1 MPSITAPGIGSG
13 LDVQSIVS
21 QLMAIERQPLQRLE
35 LKQSQVEAQISAYG
49 QVSSSFA
56 TFQSAMENLDSLSDL
71 KVFQTSSSDSDVI
84 DATAS
89 SSADI
94 GNFGVEVIRLA
105 ENHKLS
111 SIEILDTDTFGG
123 TAGDSLSIQVGADVA
138 NTITV
143 DLTTAQTLQEV
154 RDAINDDLAN
164 PGVSATII
172 NGVNGN
178 QKLIF
183 TAKDSGSDN
192 ALTVSTAGTV
202 TPANFGFQTVNDI
215 AGDTSLLDAEIVVDG
230 YNLTRSSNN
239 ISDVI
244 SGVTLNL
251 VSANPGTTNTITI
264 GRDNEAVTE
273 SVQSFADAFNDL
285 RSDIKS
291 LRSGHLEADSL
302 LLSMERRIFNVLNTP
317 ATGGV
322 YSNLSEIGL
331 RMQKDGTMTLD
342 SNDLNTALQTNFDGV
357 AQLFAADGQ
366 GFANRMSSRVDTFL
380 GVGGLIETRTDGLDS
395 RVDDIEDRKSSFERS
410 LQLTEARFRAQFS
423 ALDALVSR
431 LQGTGNFL
439 TAQLSQL
446 PGANRG

>member
-1 MPSITAPGIGSG
+1 MASITAPGIGSG
-13 LDVQSIVS
+13 LDVQSIVT
-21 QLMAIERQPLQRLE
+21 QLMDIERQPLKRLE
-35 LKQSQVEAQISAYG
+35 FKQSQFEAQISAYG
-49 QVSSSFA
+49 QLSSSFA
-56 TFQSAMENLDSLSDL
+56 TFQSAMEKLDSLSDL
-71 KVFQTSSSDSDVI
+71 KVFQTSSSNADVI
-84 DATAS
+84 GATAS
-89 SSADI
+89 SNADI

-123 TAGDSLSIQVGADVA
+123 TAGDSLSIQVGADA
-138 NTITV
+138 ASTITV
-143 DLTTAQTLQEV
+143 DLTTAQTLEEV
-154 RDAINDDLAN
+154 RDAINNDLAN

-183 TAKDSGSDN
+183 TAKESGSAN
-192 ALTVSTAGTV
+192 ALTISTAGTV

-230 YNLTRSSNN
+230 YNVTRSSNN

-264 GRDNEAVTE
+264 GHDNEAVTE
-273 SVQSFADAFNDL
+273 AVQSFADAFNDL

-291 LRSGHLEADSL
+291 LRSGQLEADGL
-302 LLSMERRIFNVLNTP
+302 LLSMERRIFNVLNTS

-331 RMQKDGTMTLD
+331 RMQKDGTMTLN

-366 GFANRMSSRVDTFL
+366 GFANRMASRVDTFL

-439 TAQLSQL
+439 TAQLAQL
-446 PGANRG
+446 PGAN

>member
-123 TAGDSLSIQVGADVA
+123 AVGDSLSIQVGADVA